1 MTIYNM
7 KQKRPSNPHQLS
19 PIYNLNKTHKRYKDC
34 QTGHSIYYLLPLLQK
49 SDYNQINQQGGQ
61 QFSILRLSK
70 KQKEY
75 IQKQLTIAFQF
86 RKTTESHLIVQM
98 ISSTIALK
106 NQLRQE
112 EAHSFSKNLKVC
124 LVKFKLNHLGF
135 IVKYKTE
142 MCRNFEVFGFCEF
155 N

>member
-7 KQKRPSNPHQLS
+7 KQKRSSNPHQLS
-19 PIYNLNKTHKRYKDC
+19 LIYNLNKTLTRYKDC

-49 SDYNQINQQGGQ
+49 SDYNQINQRSGQ
-61 QFSILRLSK
+61 HFKKLRLSK

-75 IQKQLTIAFQF
+75 IQKQMTTAFQF
-86 RKTTESHLIVQM
+86 HKTTESHLIVQM

-112 EAHSFSKNLKVC
+112 EAHSFSKNLKVF
-124 LVKFKLNHLGF
+124 LVKSNL
-135 IVKYKTE
+135 IIQASQ
-142 MCRNFEVFGFCEF
+142 
-155 N
+155 